1 MRRCRDLLNLAL
13 SRLDGDDLLTEG
25 AVDYVEDFLFFRLLD
40 LFQGGCFR
48 HGVLGHQVGRNSFQ
62 QSVELILVQ
71 LPIQVAVGLLA
82 ELVVLVL
89 EILALS
95 TVGIVVE
102 LLHRR
107 ENLRELLQDARRK
120 AVEVESVAVKLAEQ
134 IVQVEEVVII
144 IRFIIKLF
152 EFAAFVPGGL
162 HKIVIRVVIDWIR
175 SQLTS
180 SCPGRRARSC

>member
-13 SRLDGDDLLTEG
+13 SRLHGDDLLSER
-25 AVDYVEDFLFFRLLD
+25 AVDDVEDFLFFRLFD
-40 LFQGGCFR
+40 LLQGGCFR
-48 HGVLGHQVGRNSFQ
+48 GVLGHQVGRNSFQ

-180 SCPGRRARSC
+180 FCPGRRARSC